1 MSRLSDISSVE
12 AVMVGHIGMVVVLQ
26 GHHIGDKRIHRDP
39 KGLQ

>member
-26 GHHIGDKRIHRDP
+26 GHHIGDKRIHGDP